1 MTDFAERIKRR
12 KAQEQRVHKTLR
24 TEDPSGYNN
33 KLMEVFFRGL
43 DDKQFD
49 QWMQDLRDKKTC
61 IPIYTPPFKVH
72 LQLKDL
78 IKAADDLGVKL
89 FERIK
94 MWDKVGKRFF
104 MTPNTYCVLRLPVRR
119 LKQYLMDKISVPD
132 NDRVINPITG
142 QVTKP
147 DKGSALSLPELQ
159 TMNSKDLR
167 ASMTEL
173 ANVRG
178 GNIPAYASFKAALEE
193 RGEADLNEIDLDT
206 PVRSVVSTQVLIQSM
221 MIDSNLV
228 DTGE

>member
-1 MTDFAERIKRR
+1 MSDLQTRIKKR
-12 KAQEQRVHKTLR
+12 KRQEDRIQKTLR

-33 KLMEVFFRGL
+33 KLMEQFFRSL
-43 DDKQFD
+43 DDKAFD
-49 QWMQDLRDKKTC
+49 QWMHDLRDKKVS

-78 IKAADDLGVKL
+78 IKAADDIGVKL
-89 FERIK
+89 FEKIR

-104 MTPNTYCVLRLPVRR
+104 MTQHAYCLLRLPVRR
-119 LKQYLMDKISVPD
+119 LKQYLMDKMSVPD
-132 NDRVINPITG
+132 NDKVINPITG

-173 ANVRG
+173 ANIRG
-178 GNIPAYASFKAALEE
+178 GNIPGYASYKAALEE
-193 RGEADLNEIDLDT
+193 RGEVDLNEVDLDT
-206 PVRSVVSTQVLIQSM
+206 PVRSVVATHVLLRSM

-228 DTGE
+228 DDGV